1 MNALKNIGIPA
12 TDRAGP
18 SCAVTPRQD
27 RSSRPSACT
36 LDDVLTAKHPSNFR
50 DALNAEG
57 TGPIILD
64 GGLGT
69 HLADRGNDVTG
80 ELWSAQILMDRPDE
94 VRAAHQD
101 FFAAGAQVATTCSY
115 QVSRD
120 GLEQAGS
127 AGQFETM
134 LRTSVALAK
143 EAATDNAQDSARWV
157 AASVGPYGAG
167 PGAGTEY
174 DGAYDLDAAEL
185 AQWHRERLAILA
197 GTGADVIIFETV
209 PSMAEVEA
217 LTLLAK
223 DLELPA
229 ILSVNVRA
237 DERGQIVLGDG
248 TDLRVAAKLVAE
260 SGVWAGVGV
269 NCCPVPQAV
278 AALRILGEETGLPL
292 SAYPNSGETWDH
304 EARVW
309 VPGTEGNDLPSAVP
323 ELIAAGARLIGG
335 CCQVSPEQITRVRE
349 AARAVAGN

>member
-1 MNALKNIGIPA
+1 MNALQDIEIGQPF
-12 TDRAGP
+12 RPGV
-18 SCAVTPRQD
+18 SCVVTQRQD
-27 RSSRPSACT
+27 RSFRPSPCT
-36 LDDVLTAKHPSNFR
+36 LDDVPTPKHPSNFR
-50 DALNAEG
+50 DALNDQSTPA
-57 TGPIILD
+57 IILD

-120 GLEQAGS
+120 GLAHAGS
-127 AGQFETM
+127 SDQFETM
-134 LRTSVALAK
+134 LRTSVRLAR
-143 EAATDNAQDSARWV
+143 EAATADGDAPARWV

-174 DGAYDLDAAEL
+174 DGSYGLDAGEL

-197 GTGADVIIFETV
+197 SAGADVVIFETV
-209 PSMAEVEA
+209 PSLAEVEA
-217 LTLLAK
+217 LTSLAK
-223 DLELPA
+223 DLDLPA
-229 ILSVNVRA
+229 VLSLAVRA
-237 DERGQIVLGDG
+237 NEQGQVVLGDG
-248 TDLRVAAKLVAE
+248 SDLRAAAKIVRD

-278 AALRILGEETGLPL
+278 AALKILGEETGLPL
-292 SAYPNSGETWDH
+292 SAYPNSGEIWDH

-349 AARAVAGN
+349 AAQLG